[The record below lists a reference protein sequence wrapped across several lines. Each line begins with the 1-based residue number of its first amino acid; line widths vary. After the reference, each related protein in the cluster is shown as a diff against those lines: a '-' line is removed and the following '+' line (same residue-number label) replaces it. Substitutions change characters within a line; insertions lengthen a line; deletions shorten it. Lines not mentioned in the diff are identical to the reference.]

1 MASKKASKK
10 SSSKA
15 GASTAAPA
23 AATAPAAAQDD
34 PKKEA
39 IFGCIQAAFS
49 AQGLTPITSPLNQI
63 VWTSIPRAVKQRL
76 GLSMRGCIRTTTGE
90 DPGDLSGAI
99 LLLSVHAPVMT
110 VATLI
115 DDIDGMVE

>member
-1 MASKKASKK
+1 MATKSGSKKGSKK
-10 SSSKA
+10 SSGS
-15 GASTAAPA
+15 ASA
-23 AATAPAAAQDD
+23 AATAPAAAQAD

-39 IFGCIQAAFS
+39 LFECIQAAFR

-63 VWTSIPRAVKQRL
+63 VWPSIPRAVKQRI
-76 GLSMRGCIRTTTGE
+76 GISMRSCIRTATGN

-99 LLLSVHAPVMT
+99 LLLSAHEPVMT

-115 DDIDGMVE
+115 DDIDGMLD

>member
-1 MASKKASKK
+1 MATTNTSGKKASKK

-15 GASTAAPA
+15 ASNTA
-23 AATAPAAAQDD
+23 AAAQDD

-39 IFGCIQAAFS
+39 LFECIQAAFR

-63 VWTSIPRAVKQRL
+63 VWPSIPRTVKQRI
-76 GLSMRGCIRTTTGE
+76 GVSMRSCIRARTGE

-99 LLLSVHAPVMT
+99 LLISVHEPVMT

-115 DDIDGMVE
+115 DDVDGMLD